1 MIHIYKEGQKG
12 HPVFVLL
19 HGTGGDETHLL
30 SVGDY
35 LDTQATILA
44 VRGNVS
50 ENGMLRFFK
59 RKEEGVYDLGDLEQ
73 RGKELYHFIES
84 SSYEYGFNL
93 EDVIL
98 VGFSNG
104 SNIAINIL
112 LQEESQVNKGI
123 LFAPMYPVDLSDN
136 HKDLSDGLVYIS
148 AGRQDPIV
156 PIEASHEVIDLF
168 QARQAEV
175 TSYWVNS
182 HELTLDTLNQAK
194 NWLKSINSSK
204 PQ

>member
-19 HGTGGDETHLL
+19 HGTGGDETNLL

-35 LDTQATILA
+35 LDAQATILA
-44 VRGNVS
+44 VRGNIS

-59 RKEEGVYDLGDLEQ
+59 RKEEGVYDLEDLEQ
-73 RGKELYHFIES
+73 KGKELYQFIEGS
-84 SSYEYGFNL
+84 SHEYGFNL
-93 EDVIL
+93 DDVIL

-112 LQEESQVNKGI
+112 LQEESSLNKAI

-136 HKDLSDGLVYIS
+136 HKDLSGGSVYIS
-148 AGRQDPIV
+148 AGQHDPIV

-168 QARQAEV
+168 QDRQAEV

-194 NWLKSINSSK
+194 NWLKSVNSSNA
-204 PQ
+204 Q